1 VALGFGYQ
9 VHIWVV
15 DMAETFPLTF
25 PIDFGEEEAP
35 FEGREGI
42 ITYGEGKFIS
52 FGVGKIIIY
61 KE

>member
-1 VALGFGYQ
+1 
-9 VHIWVV
+9 
-15 DMAETFPLTF
+15 MAETFPLTF